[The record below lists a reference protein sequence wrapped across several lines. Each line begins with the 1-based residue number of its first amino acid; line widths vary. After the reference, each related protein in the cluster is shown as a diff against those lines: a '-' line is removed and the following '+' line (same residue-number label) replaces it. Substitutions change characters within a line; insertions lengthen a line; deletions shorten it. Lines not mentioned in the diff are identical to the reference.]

1 MCRCRCRCREVRGIP
16 CTAISL
22 TLKMEPVNSRLL
34 MRCTRSKQPGQISR
48 YFHPRFRNICLWKIR
63 LWCERR
69 IRSPANI
76 REDCPF
82 VAITFS
88 AFSVLLVVE
97 WLTTTSYQAIEAKD
111 MCKLPN
117 KPHSVPLLI
126 QHSVFTISNVV
137 CDDKISA
144 HGKTVNWILQCES
157 GGSFI
162 IVTLRTVTAAKV
174 TGLSRL
180 SLVFSN
186 FVIIICF
193 RLLQSLLSSSAT
205 PLNQSEYTANSW
217 YTFLIRINGWYQW
230 YLWGFCK

>member
-1 MCRCRCRCREVRGIP
+1 MQGGAGYP
-16 CTAISL
+16 QYGYL
-22 TLKMEPVNSRLL
+22 TLKMEPVNSRQL
-34 MRCTRSKQPGQISR
+34 MRCTRSKQPGRISSR
-48 YFHPRFRNICLWKIR
+48 YFHARNACGKSG
-63 LWCERR
+63 CDERG
-69 IRSPANI
+69 IRSPPNI
-76 REDCPF
+76 KGDCPF
-82 VAITFS
+82 VATSSFLCVFS
-88 AFSVLLVVE
+88 FVGWPLL
-97 WLTTTSYQAIEAKD
+97 LIKQLKD

-157 GGSFI
+157 WGSFI